1 MNETLQV
8 PIGEQEHLKE
18 FFKQLNEN
26 GQRQEAAEFSA
37 LVTQLSNM
45 EQQYSAVL
53 SELQAVRGQLD
64 RIQDKGIKSTLL
76 KGVSAIQEKVTQ
88 AREQLTH
95 IKADLS
101 QSVKK
106 ALSNVKQQ
114 GISALNKAV
123 DFMGIK
129 TALADMRE
137 SLQSSISRTQKSI
150 DRINAIGSELHAL
163 NEHSRN
169 LGRALT
175 GREAKELT
183 ARNEG
188 KGVLAA
194 VAKPL
199 KKSKSMLENIEKG
212 VTRAIQSVDRL
223 EQTAAKNREQ
233 KPSIR
238 EGLKAAKEQER
249 PKRTPSPQKK
259 QEASL

>member
-26 GQRQEAAEFSA
+26 GQRQEAAEFST

-64 RIQDKGIKSTLL
+64 RIQDKGIKSALL

-95 IKADLS
+95 IKANLS

-114 GISALNKAV
+114 GISTLNKAV

-150 DRINAIGSELHAL
+150 DHINAIGSELHAL

-169 LGRALT
+169 LGRVLT

-183 ARNEG
+183 ARNED

-194 VAKPL
+194 IAKPL

-223 EQTAAKNREQ
+223 EQSAAKNREQ

>member
-18 FFKQLNEN
+18 FFKILNEN

-45 EQQYSAVL
+45 EQQYTAVL

-64 RIQDKGIKSTLL
+64 RIQDKGIKATLL
-76 KGVSAIQEKVTQ
+76 KGISAVQEKVTQ
-88 AREQLTH
+88 AKEQLTH
-95 IKADLS
+95 IKADFS

-114 GISALNKAV
+114 GISALHKAV
-123 DFMGIK
+123 DFIGIK

-137 SLQSSISRTQKSI
+137 NLQSSISQTQKSI

-183 ARNEG
+183 ARNED

-199 KKSKSMLENIEKG
+199 KKSKAMLESMEKS
-212 VTRAIQSVDRL
+212 VTHAIQSVDRL
-223 EQTAAKNREQ
+223 EQRAAKGREQ

-249 PKRTPSPQKK
+249 PKRTSSPQKK

>member
-64 RIQDKGIKSTLL
+64 RIQDKGIKSALL

-169 LGRALT
+169 LGRVLT

-183 ARNEG
+183 ARNED

-199 KKSKSMLENIEKG
+199 KKSKSMLENMEKG

-223 EQTAAKNREQ
+223 EQAAAKGREQ

>member
-18 FFKQLNEN
+18 FFKLLNEN
-26 GQRQEAAEFSA
+26 GQKQEAAEFSA

-64 RIQDKGIKSTLL
+64 RIQDKGIKATLL
-76 KGVSAIQEKVTQ
+76 KGISAVQEKVTQ
-88 AREQLTH
+88 AKEQLTH
-95 IKADLS
+95 IKADFS

-106 ALSNVKQQ
+106 ALSTVKQQ
-114 GISALNKAV
+114 GVSALHKAV

-137 SLQSSISRTQKSI
+137 NLQSSISQTQKSI

-183 ARNEG
+183 ARNED

-199 KKSKSMLENIEKG
+199 KKSKALLESMEKG

-223 EQTAAKNREQ
+223 EQSAAKGREQ

>member
-1 MNETLQV
+1 
-8 PIGEQEHLKE
+8 
-18 FFKQLNEN
+18 
-26 GQRQEAAEFSA
+26 
-37 LVTQLSNM
+37 M

-53 SELQAVRGQLD
+53 SELQAVREQLD
-64 RIQDKGIKSTLL
+64 RIQDKGIKSALL
-76 KGVSAIQEKVTQ
+76 KGISAVQGKVTQ
-88 AREQLTH
+88 AKEQLTH
-95 IKADLS
+95 IKTDFS
-101 QSVKK
+101 KSVKN
-106 ALSNVKQQ
+106 ALTNVKQQ
-114 GISALNKAV
+114 GISALHKAV
-123 DFMGIK
+123 DFMGLK

-137 SLQSSISRTQKSI
+137 NLQSSISQTQKSI

-175 GREAKELT
+175 GKEAKELT
-183 ARNEG
+183 ARNED

-199 KKSKSMLENIEKG
+199 KKSKALLENMEKG

-223 EQTAAKNREQ
+223 EQTAAKGREQ

-238 EGLKAAKEQER
+238 EGLKAAKGQER

>member
-18 FFKQLNEN
+18 FFKLLNEN

-64 RIQDKGIKSTLL
+64 SIQDKGIKATLL
-76 KGVSAIQEKVTQ
+76 KGISAIQEKVTQ
-88 AREQLTH
+88 AGEQLTH
-95 IKADLS
+95 IKADVS

-106 ALSNVKQQ
+106 ALLSVKQQ

-183 ARNEG
+183 ARNED

-199 KKSKSMLENIEKG
+199 KKSKSMLEGMEKG

-223 EQTAAKNREQ
+223 EQTAAKGREK

>member
-18 FFKQLNEN
+18 FFKLLNEN
-26 GQRQEAAEFSA
+26 GQRQEATEFSA
-37 LVTQLSNM
+37 LVNQLNNM

-64 RIQDKGIKSTLL
+64 RIRDRGIKSVLL
-76 KGVSAIQEKVTQ
+76 KGISAVQGKVTQ

-101 QSVKK
+101 QSVKN

-123 DFMGIK
+123 DFMGLK

-137 SLQSSISRTQKSI
+137 SLQSSISQTQKSI

-183 ARNEG
+183 ARNED

-194 VAKPL
+194 GGKTCNKHKGTAGCKAL
-199 KKSKSMLENIEKG
+199 EEIKSPVGEHGKRRDPRH
-212 VTRAIQSVDRL
+212 T
-223 EQTAAKNREQ
+223 
-233 KPSIR
+233 
-238 EGLKAAKEQER
+238 ER
-249 PKRTPSPQKK
+249 GPFGTGSSQI
-259 QEASL
+259 

>member
-37 LVTQLSNM
+37 LVTQLSSM

-64 RIQDKGIKSTLL
+64 RIQDKGIKSALL
-76 KGVSAIQEKVTQ
+76 KGISAIQGKVTQ

-95 IKADLS
+95 IKADFS
-101 QSVKK
+101 QSVKNV
-106 ALSNVKQQ
+106 LTNVKQQ
-114 GISALNKAV
+114 GISALHKAV

-137 SLQSSISRTQKSI
+137 NLQTSISQTQKSI

-183 ARNEG
+183 ARNED

-199 KKSKSMLENIEKG
+199 KKSKSLLENMEKG

-223 EQTAAKNREQ
+223 EQTAAKGREQ

-238 EGLKAAKEQER
+238 EGLKAAKGQER

>member
-1 MNETLQV
+1 MNETLQI

-64 RIQDKGIKSTLL
+64 RIQDKGIKSALL

-88 AREQLTH
+88 AKEQLTH

-169 LGRALT
+169 LERVLT

-183 ARNEG
+183 ARNED

-199 KKSKSMLENIEKG
+199 KKSKALLENMEKG
-212 VTRAIQSVDRL
+212 VTRAIQNVDRL
-223 EQTAAKNREQ
+223 EQAAAKGREQ
-233 KPSIR
+233 KAGS
-238 EGLKAAKEQER
+238 K
-249 PKRTPSPQKK
+249 SPL
-259 QEASL
+259 SVRD

>member
-1 MNETLQV
+1 MNELQV
-8 PIGEQEHLKE
+8 PLGEQEHLKE
-18 FFKQLNEN
+18 FFKVFNEN
-26 GQRQEAAEFSA
+26 GQRQEATEFLA

-64 RIQDKGIKSTLL
+64 SIQDKGIKSTLL
-76 KGVSAIQEKVTQ
+76 KGISAIQEKVTQ
-88 AREQLTH
+88 AREQLNH
-95 IKADLS
+95 VKADVS

-106 ALSNVKQQ
+106 ALSVVKQQ

-129 TALADMRE
+129 SALTDMRK
-137 SLQSSISRTQKSI
+137 SLQSSLSQTQRSI
-150 DRINAIGSELHAL
+150 DHINAIGNELHAL
-163 NEHSRN
+163 NEHSQN
-169 LGRALT
+169 LGRVLT
-175 GREAKELT
+175 GKEVKELT
-183 ARNEG
+183 TRNED

-199 KKSKSMLENIEKG
+199 LKSKSMLENMEKN

-223 EQTAAKNREQ
+223 EQTATKGREQ

-249 PKRTPSPQKK
+249 PKRTPSPQRK

>member
-45 EQQYSAVL
+45 EQQYAAVL

-64 RIQDKGIKSTLL
+64 GIQDKGIKATLL
-76 KGVSAIQEKVTQ
+76 KGISAIQEKVTQ
-88 AREQLTH
+88 AGEQLTH

-106 ALSNVKQQ
+106 ALLSVKQQ

-169 LGRALT
+169 LGRVLT

-183 ARNEG
+183 ARNED

-199 KKSKSMLENIEKG
+199 KKSKALLENMEKG

-223 EQTAAKNREQ
+223 EQTAAKGREQ

>member
-64 RIQDKGIKSTLL
+64 RIQDKGIKSALL
-76 KGVSAIQEKVTQ
+76 KGISAIQGKVTQ

-95 IKADLS
+95 IKADFS
-101 QSVKK
+101 QSVKN
-106 ALSNVKQQ
+106 ALTNAKQQ
-114 GISALNKAV
+114 GISALHKAV
-123 DFMGIK
+123 DFIGLK

-137 SLQSSISRTQKSI
+137 SLQSSISQTQKSI

-175 GREAKELT
+175 GKETKELT
-183 ARNEG
+183 ARNED

-199 KKSKSMLENIEKG
+199 KKSKSMLESMEKG

-223 EQTAAKNREQ
+223 EQTAAKGREQ

-238 EGLKAAKEQER
+238 EGLKAAKGQER